1 MKLYD
6 FALAP
11 NPRRVRMFLAE
22 KGVAI
27 PTVQV
32 NTRQKEQFAADFVR
46 VNPYS
51 VVPVLELDDGT
62 CIGESVAICRYVEE
76 THPTPPLMGTDPAD
90 KAIVEMW
97 NRRAEFEG
105 MLPAGEVVR
114 NSLPLFADRAIAGIP
129 GGFPQIPA
137 VAEQGR
143 KRLARFFEL
152 WNARLADHQFV
163 AGARFSIADITAF
176 VAVEFAKRVDIVI
189 PPGCDHVA
197 RWHAAV
203 AGRDSAKA

>member
-6 FALAP
+6 FELAP

-22 KGVAI
+22 KGVEI

-32 NTRQKEQFAADFVR
+32 NVRQGEQFSAGFLK

-62 CIGESVAICRYVEE
+62 CLGESVAICRYLESLYP
-76 THPTPPLMGTDPAD
+76 HPPLMGRDAKD
-90 KAIVEMW
+90 QAIVEMW

-105 MLPAGEVVR
+105 MLAAGEAVR
-114 NSLPLFADRAIAGIP
+114 NALPLFVDRAIPGVS

-137 VAEQGR
+137 LVER
-143 KRLARFFEL
+143 SKKRLARFFSL
-152 WNARLADHQFV
+152 CDRQLADHAFFAGPQFT
-163 AGARFSIADITAF
+163 IADITAF
-176 VAVEFAKRVDIVI
+176 VTVEFAKRAETAI
-189 PPGCDHVA
+189 PAECGNLA
-197 RWHAAV
+197 RWHEKIAAR
-203 AGRDSAKA
+203 ASAKA